1 MVRYIGVRVR
11 FLVALIFHVCFT
23 RQGTQPVVIMRL
35 FRLSM
40 RQRIDVA
47 RQGKSFADRR
57 EERVFDR
64 QRRHRVRP
72 FEGLRDGT
80 PEPQLTGLNQGNRYT
95 LSTSSCRTPRAVDLP
110 DWRARHVDWGD
121 MSDGL

>member
-23 RQGTQPVVIMRL
+23 RQGAQPVVIMRL

-64 QRRHRVRP
+64 HRRHRILP
-72 FEGLRDGT
+72 FEGLPYGT

-95 LSTSSCRTPRAVDLP
+95 LSTSSCTSPQHR
-110 DWRARHVDWGD
+110 
-121 MSDGL
+121 MSVVRW